1 MGRASTATATLP
13 HGAASALATFGENL
27 RIARRR
33 RGESLRSWAGRLDVS
48 VPTLR
53 RMEQGDPTVGI
64 GVYVTALWACGLDQA
79 LADLAK
85 PASDME
91 ATEIEVARVSGTR

>member
-1 MGRASTATATLP
+1 
-13 HGAASALATFGENL
+13 
-27 RIARRR
+27 
-33 RGESLRSWAGRLDVS
+33 
-48 VPTLR
+48 
-53 RMEQGDPTVGI
+53 MEQGDPTVGI